1 MLFLLN
7 NKLIF
12 SKRRY
17 NCVILCGCE
26 EKVSLRKF
34 VLLHQEFLPKKY
46 EKVEKLIKKIESLS
60 GVYNDKALSESKT
73 LKLYNPWLMTII
85 TMPLAYILRV
95 LKILVCLIVLLYF
108 FKIVDFFFDAN
119 IVKEAAIYISKI
131 NNLDLCVYFILFYIF
146 VKTLFSLVNA
156 TRFYNYN
163 NVSLLL
169 WNKNIEHS
177 FKKAFLCIS
186 TLRIKELDFS
196 NETPEEAEEANK
208 IFCPDCGY
216 VYYDENNKWLKKK
229 NEEYEILLKKT
240 REVYDAK

>member
-1 MLFLLN
+1 M
-7 NKLIF
+7 
-12 SKRRY
+12 
-17 NCVILCGCE
+17 
-26 EKVSLRKF
+26 SLRKF

-119 IVKEAAIYISKI
+119 IVKEATIYISKI

>member
-1 MLFLLN
+1 M
-7 NKLIF
+7 
-12 SKRRY
+12 
-17 NCVILCGCE
+17 
-26 EKVSLRKF
+26 SLRKF

-60 GVYNDKALSESKT
+60 GVYNDKALSKSKT

-119 IVKEAAIYISKI
+119 IVKEATIYISKI

>member
-1 MLFLLN
+1 MLFLSK

-12 SKRRY
+12 NKRRY

-119 IVKEAAIYISKI
+119 IVKEATIYISKI

>member
-1 MLFLLN
+1 M
-7 NKLIF
+7 
-12 SKRRY
+12 
-17 NCVILCGCE
+17 
-26 EKVSLRKF
+26 SLRKF

-60 GVYNDKALSESKT
+60 GVYNDKALSKSKT

-119 IVKEAAIYISKI
+119 IVKEATIYISKI

-229 NEEYEILLKKT
+229 NEEYEILLKKQE
-240 REVYDAK
+240 RFMMRNE

>member
-1 MLFLLN
+1 M
-7 NKLIF
+7 
-12 SKRRY
+12 
-17 NCVILCGCE
+17 
-26 EKVSLRKF
+26 SLRKF